1 MVAEIAMVLQAS
13 GSDDV
18 QASRRRRSSHLQR
31 LVEEVVV
38 LLVVEV
44 RVVEVPDWHQEVRVV
59 EVLVQ
64 HQHQHARLRNLG
76 AEVLVSGR

>member
-1 MVAEIAMVLQAS
+1 M
-13 GSDDV
+13 
-18 QASRRRRSSHLQR
+18 
-31 LVEEVVV
+31 EVVV

-64 HQHQHARLRNLG
+64 HQHQHARLRKRLLIR
-76 AEVLVSGR
+76 ELRCL